1 MINFDIVNKKKFKEK
16 KDGDYEL
23 HDVNW
28 EIDKLGF
35 RILRCNG

>member
-1 MINFDIVNKKKFKEK
+1 MINFYTVNKKISKKK